1 MGNFI
6 NIDKNNISIEGRK
19 MDMLTVS
26 VVIPSYNHENYIEET
41 IESIL
46 NQTFQDFEIII
57 TDDGSTDKTVEKIKK
72 FKDQRIQ
79 LFLFQNNIGA
89 CTALNNCITNSNG
102 KYIAYVSSDDVWE
115 SDKLEK
121 QVKFLDENQDIG
133 VVLTKAKIIDENG
146 EELNDKNHFYYSI
159 FDQENRSNFSW
170 LKYFFLQ
177 GNCLCHPSAMF
188 RRSIYDDIG
197 LYDERLANLPDL
209 EMWVRVCLK
218 HNINI
223 IDEKLIKFRIRD
235 NNANASTSANPKN
248 RIRAKFE
255 YKQIL
260 DHYLTIKD
268 VKQFLNIFPEA
279 QDYGSVNSEL
289 IPYFLGRLAYDTNF
303 EFKQL
308 WGLEKIF
315 DILKSVEIV
324 NLLKNEH
331 NFGYSNF
338 LEMSAEADVFKTNE
352 LLAKETIIKEKIQL
366 LKEKDQLNEG
376 QINNLST
383 NNLTEFQSQI
393 NNIIFN
399 INEIGYEKNNYRS
412 IFKRLISKFP
422 ALYILF
428 KDNHGFKN
436 AFTTLR
442 GYYSIKENNLLDI
455 GYYLNNRDVK
465 FSGIDPILHYIYY
478 GYNEGRKPNPN
489 FDAGYYMKTYSD
501 IKKSKLNPLIHYS
514 LYGMKE
520 KRKTF
525 EISKKALKQDLN
537 KKDHANKQSLNK
549 KCETIVNSRMFDS
562 EWYFKKYG
570 DFYEIK
576 DPIQHYLEIGYREG
590 CDPGPLFDTN
600 WYLNNNPDVAK
611 SGFNP
616 LLHFV
621 LYGVSELRDPIPLFD
636 ASWYKEQFVPNLS
649 PTSNPILHY
658 ISKGSLMG
666 YDPHPLFS
674 TTDYVQKNH
683 EVIKKG
689 INPLLHYIECGRF
702 EGNTPSNFFSLN
714 NPIKIPKNMKITL
727 GSPILGEVPP
737 AIYLRS
743 YLRSK
748 KLHNKYGDME
758 SFLKHAIINPT
769 LISKD
774 LSENDIRIISM
785 MDNMKRDLS
794 SKYSKRAHD
803 ELVSVV
809 MPTHNRANLIGD
821 AIMSVLAQKYPKWEL
836 IVIDDAGE
844 DNTKEVVLSF
854 EDDRIQYHRI
864 SSRKGNAVA
873 RNYALSLAKGSLI
886 AYLDD
891 DDLWDPD
898 TLLIMVHSMRDEG
911 KKMGY
916 SAQMIWSGFN
926 SKIRLGNSF
935 KAVRFAPFNRSL
947 LENANYISMISFIHD
962 AKLIDELGCFDE
974 SLQRFVDYDLILRY
988 TENEIPSTVPCILS
1002 HYFEGR
1008 DTSGVSKNIDFHEN
1022 LKKVRKNMV
1031 GRTIWSENFSLNN
1044 EEHTLFGTSSITKD
1058 SRSSRIF
1065 NMANKPVQI
1074 IIPNYEAIEEL
1085 EACVES
1091 IVNNT
1096 DDLYEITIV
1105 DNNSSEKTRKKL
1117 DKLCLKFVNL
1127 HWIPVDDDSGFS
1139 FAVNAGFEKVFSKK
1153 QDIVILNNDTIVT
1166 PNWLEELRLVL
1177 HEKSNVGMVV
1187 PRQVL
1192 LSGNSIAQF
1201 HSPATLKTFEI
1212 DVSLS
1217 AHHKNIINPQFDK
1230 KDGLVELSYA
1240 PFFCVLIC
1248 YDAAIKT
1255 GLLDSRNGPHFRSD
1269 WIYCDALRRKTGKK
1283 IVYTPHS
1290 KVYHIQGVSTN
1301 KKKNELPQI

>member
-1 MGNFI
+1 
-6 NIDKNNISIEGRK
+6 
-19 MDMLTVS
+19 
-26 VVIPSYNHENYIEET
+26 
-41 IESIL
+41 
-46 NQTFQDFEIII
+46 
-57 TDDGSTDKTVEKIKK
+57 
-72 FKDQRIQ
+72 
-79 LFLFQNNIGA
+79 
-89 CTALNNCITNSNG
+89 
-102 KYIAYVSSDDVWE
+102 IAYVSSDDVWE

-121 QVKFLDENQDIG
+121 QVKTLDENQDIG

-146 EELNDKNHFYYSI
+146 EELKDKNHFYYSI
-159 FDQENRSNFSW
+159 FDQENRSSYGW

-188 RRSIYDDIG
+188 RRTIYDDIG
-197 LYDERLANLPDL
+197 LYNERLANLPDL

-218 HNINI
+218 HNIHI

-260 DHYLTIKD
+260 DHYLTIKGHKD
-268 VKQFLNIFPEA
+268 FLNIFPEA
-279 QDYGSVNSEL
+279 QDYGFVNSEL

-315 DILKSVEIV
+315 DFMKSDEMV
-324 NLLKNEH
+324 NLLEKEYNYK
-331 NFGYSNF
+331 YSDF

-352 LLAKETIIKEKIQL
+352 LLKKETLIKENIDL
-366 LKEKDQLNEG
+366 LKEKDQLDERG
-376 QINNLST
+376 EINSVST
-383 NNLTEFQSQI
+383 TNIKEFQSQI
-393 NNIIFN
+393 NNVISN
-399 INEIGYEKNNYRS
+399 VNEIGYQNNNYRS
-412 IFKRLISKFP
+412 ILKRLISNFP

-428 KDNHGFKN
+428 KKNNGFKN
-436 AFTTLR
+436 TFTNVR
-442 GYYSIKENNLLDI
+442 GYYSIKKNNLLDI

-465 FSGIDPILHYIYY
+465 LSGIDPILHYIYY
-478 GYNEGRKPNPN
+478 GYNEGRRPNLD
-489 FDAGYYMKTYSD
+489 FDAEHYLKTYSD
-501 IKKSKLNPLIHYS
+501 VKKSKLNPLVHYS

-525 EISKKALKQDLN
+525 KISEKALTNDLN
-537 KKDHANKQSLNK
+537 RKAYLKKQNLSKEY
-549 KCETIVNSRMFDS
+549 ETIASSGMFDS
-562 EWYFKKYG
+562 EWYLKKYG
-570 DFYEIK
+570 DFFEIK
-576 DPIQHYLEIGYREG
+576 DPLQHYIEIGCRKG
-590 CDPGPLFDTN
+590 CNPGPLFDTN
-600 WYLNNNPDVAK
+600 WYLNNNSDVAK

-636 ASWYKEQFVPNLS
+636 ASWYKEQFVPDLS
-649 PTSNPILHY
+649 PSSNPLLHY

-674 TTDYVQKNH
+674 TTDYIQENP
-683 EVIKKG
+683 EVIEEG
-689 INPLLHYIECGRF
+689 INPLLHYIEYGRF
-702 EGNTPSNFFSLN
+702 EGNTPSNLFNPN
-714 NPIKIPKNMKITL
+714 NLIKNKIPGNQKIIN

-743 YLRSK
+743 YLRTK
-748 KLHNKYGDME
+748 KLHNQYGDME

-769 LISKD
+769 LINKE

-794 SKYSKRAHD
+794 SKYSKRSHD
-803 ELVSVV
+803 ELVSVI

-821 AIMSVLAQKYPKWEL
+821 AILSVLAQKYPKWEL

-844 DNTKEVVLSF
+844 DNTEDVVLSF
-854 EDDRIQYHRI
+854 RDDRIQYHKI
-864 SSRKGNAVA
+864 SSRKGNAIA
-873 RNYALSLAKGSLI
+873 RNYGLSLAKGSVI

-891 DDLWDPD
+891 DDMWDPD
-898 TLLIMVHSMRDEG
+898 ALLIMVHSMRDGG
-911 KKMGY
+911 KKTAY
-916 SAQMIWSGFN
+916 SAQMIWEGFN
-926 SKIRLGNSF
+926 SKIRLGNRF

-947 LENANYISMISFIHD
+947 LENANYISMISFVHD
-962 AKLIDELGCFDE
+962 ARLVGELGCFDE

-988 TENEIPSTVPCILS
+988 TENEVPSTVPCILS

-1008 DTSGVSKNIDFHEN
+1008 DTSGVSKSIDYHEN

-1031 GRTIWSENFSLNN
+1031 DRTTWVESFSLNN
-1044 EEHTLFGTSSITKD
+1044 EEHTLFGTSTITKD
-1058 SRSSRIF
+1058 SHSSRIF
-1065 NMANKPVQI
+1065 NITIKPVQI

-1091 IVNNT
+1091 IANNT
-1096 DDLYEITIV
+1096 NNPYEIIIT

-1117 DKLCLKFVNL
+1117 DKLCSKFANVQ
-1127 HWIPVDDDSGFS
+1127 WIPVDKDTGFS

-1166 PNWLEELRLVL
+1166 PNWLEELQLIL
-1177 HEKSNVGMVV
+1177 HENSNVSMVV

-1192 LSGNSIAQF
+1192 LAGNSIAQF
-1201 HSPATLKTFEI
+1201 HSPATLKTFEV

-1230 KDGLVELSYA
+1230 EDGLVELSYA

-1301 KKKNELPQI
+1301 KKKNELLQI